1 MKRKK
6 LTLIERKKLTLIERK
21 KQFKTAIEYFRMK
34 EESRRKEESD
44 KLNKLFTSYDV

>member
-1 MKRKK
+1 MVKRKK
-6 LTLIERKKLTLIERK
+6 LTLRERK

-34 EESRRKEESD
+34 EESRRKEESS

>member
-6 LTLIERKKLTLIERK
+6 LTLKERKKK
-21 KQFKTAIEYFRMK
+21 FKIAIEYFRMK
-34 EESRRKEESD
+34 EESRRKEESS